1 MANGSIMTIER
12 WSDLKKKKKKQNKKQ
27 TNLAQKRTQ
36 SIKESTCMK
45 LVAMEKQHD
54 MTTNNFA
61 KFCQN

>member
-12 WSDLKKKKKKQNKKQ
+12 WSDFKTKQKKQ

-45 LVAMEKQHD
+45 IVAMEKQQD
-54 MTTNNFA
+54 IPTNNFA

>member
-1 MANGSIMTIER
+1 MVASWPLNDGTI
-12 WSDLKKKKKKQNKKQ
+12 SKQNKKKQ

-45 LVAMEKQHD
+45 IVAMEKQQD
-54 MTTNNFA
+54 MPTNNFV